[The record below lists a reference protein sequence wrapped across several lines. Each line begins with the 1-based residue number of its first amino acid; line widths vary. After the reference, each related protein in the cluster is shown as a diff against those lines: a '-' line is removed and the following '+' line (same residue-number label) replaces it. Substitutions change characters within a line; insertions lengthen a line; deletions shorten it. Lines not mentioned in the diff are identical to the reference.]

1 MKKQLLIGLY
11 AVVLGFTAC
20 MGNEISPTQTILP
33 TPTEVSATEPAPT
46 SDRYFLTATIVPFYT
61 QVPSPTV
68 IGHPANI
75 VVALNMGGGGAGF
88 SANIYAQ
95 EVYTG
100 QTFTTFMSAGMHTA
114 PLLPTSPPVYLYVQ
128 APGTYVFYA
137 RLSNAPTEY
146 HYGSTECRVP
156 TECVGSPL
164 IAVDVLPGE
173 TYYVYIADRKA
184 LLPGNDERGLPV
196 TVPWVKTDEPQ

>member
-1 MKKQLLIGLY
+1 MKKSGFIFIFATLFGL
-11 AVVLGFTAC
+11 AAC
-20 MGNEISPTQTILP
+20 IANVNTN
-33 TPTEVSATEPAPT
+33 PTEDPN
-46 SDRYFLTATIVPFYT
+46 YFLTATIVPFYT
-61 QVPSPTV
+61 HVPSPTV
-68 IGHPANI
+68 IGPPAN
-75 VVALNMGGGGAGF
+75 VLVALNMGGGGAGF

-95 EVYTG
+95 EVNTG

-114 PLLPTSPPVYLYVQ
+114 PLLPTSPPVFLAIQ

-156 TECVGSPL
+156 TECTGTPL
-164 IAVDVLPGE
+164 VAVDVVPGE

-184 LLPGNDERGLPV
+184 LLPDNDKRGLPV
-196 TVPWVKTDEPQ
+196 TVPWVKLE

>member
-1 MKKQLLIGLY
+1 MKKSIFGGFY
-11 AVVLGFTAC
+11 VVLLSFSAC
-20 MGNEISPTQTILP
+20 IGNTIDVNEDILP
-33 TPTEVSATEPAPT
+33 TPTQVSATKPAPV
-46 SDRYFLTATIVPFYT
+46 SDKDFLTATIVPFYT
-61 QVPSPTV
+61 HVPSPTL
-68 IGHPANI
+68 IGYPANV

-100 QTFTTFMSAGMHTA
+100 QTFTTFMSAGTHTA
-114 PLLPTSPPVYLYVQ
+114 SYLPTSPPVYLNIQ

-146 HYGSTECRVP
+146 HYGSTECRIP
-156 TECVGSPL
+156 TDCIGSPL
-164 IAVDVLPGE
+164 IAVDVLPGQ
-173 TYYVYIADRKA
+173 TYYIYIADRKA

-196 TVPWVKTDEPQ
+196 NVPWVKTE

>member
-1 MKKQLLIGLY
+1 MRISVFTLIC
-11 AVVLGFTAC
+11 AAVLGLSAC
-20 MGNEISPTQTILP
+20 MASENSSTPPILP
-33 TPTEVSATEPAPT
+33 TATSVRATEPAPVRQ
-46 SDRYFLTATIVPFYT
+46 DYFLTATIVPFYT
-61 QVPSPTV
+61 HVPSPTV
-68 IGHPANI
+68 IGTPANI
-75 VVALNMGGGGAGF
+75 VVALNMGSGGAGF

-114 PLLPTSPPVYLYVQ
+114 PLLPTSAPVSLAIQ
-128 APGTYVFYA
+128 APGTYIFYA

-146 HYGSTECRVP
+146 HYGSTECRNP

-173 TYYVYIADRKA
+173 TYNIYIADRKA
-184 LLPGNDERGLPV
+184 LLPDNDKRGLPV
-196 TVPWVKTDEPQ
+196 TVPWVKAE

>member
-1 MKKQLLIGLY
+1 MRIRVFTFICAAILGLS
-11 AVVLGFTAC
+11 AC
-20 MGNEISPTQTILP
+20 LATENSVTPPALP
-33 TPTEVSATEPAPT
+33 AATSVPATEPVPVQQ
-46 SDRYFLTATIVPFYT
+46 DYFLTATIVPFYT
-61 QVPSPTV
+61 HVPSPTV
-68 IGHPANI
+68 IGEPAII
-75 VVALNMGGGGAGF
+75 VVALNMGSGGAGF

-114 PLLPTSPPVYLYVQ
+114 PLLPTSAPVNLAIQ
-128 APGTYVFYA
+128 APGTYIFYA

-173 TYYVYIADRKA
+173 TYNIYIADRKA
-184 LLPGNDERGLPV
+184 LLPDNDKRGLPV
-196 TVPWVKTDEPQ
+196 TVPWIKMVEP